1 MQIGRMRAHG
11 AAAEAQVA
19 LHGARVGFTPHTCEQ
34 AEIWIAGSRVSRI
47 GKKLSRASAESW
59 PAIGI
64 DLSGFLI
71 LPGFI
76 NAHDHLEFGLFPRLA
91 DPPYRNYVDWG
102 DDIHR
107 KFPDVIARY
116 KAVSKPVRMWFGGI
130 RNLLCGVTT
139 VCHHNPLRPELQ
151 RTDFPV
157 RVMQEYGWAHSV
169 ALGGDLVRAHADT
182 PRGRPFLLHAC
193 EGVDID
199 MRQEI
204 QAIDSLALLDSSTI
218 LIHGLA
224 MDREGVALLQKRGSS
239 LILCPSSNKFLY
251 GELPDYERFAMI
263 PNLTLGNDSPLT
275 AEGDLLDEIRF
286 AIRFC
291 GIPSDDAYRMVTTA
305 PAAILRLKDSEGSIC
320 EGGAADLIALR
331 DTGAAP
337 ADRLHELSF
346 RDIEFVMIAG
356 RVCLASEDVLGRL
369 PDSARVGLEPILVDE
384 IVRWVRAPMRDLMTG
399 TEDVLGKGNVRLG
412 DRELCIPAGV
422 EALHV
427 G

>member
-1 MQIGRMRAHG
+1 MQVGRVRAHG

-19 LHGARVGFTPHTCEQ
+19 LYGARAGFTSRTCEQ

-47 GKKLSRASAESW
+47 ANTLSRTSARGSA
-59 PAIGI
+59 AIGI
-64 DLSGFLI
+64 DLSGFLV

-107 KFPDVIARY
+107 KFPNVIAKY
-116 KAVSKPVRMWFGGI
+116 KAIPKPVRMWFGGI

-139 VCHHNPLRPELQ
+139 VCHHNPLWPELQ

-157 RVMQEYGWAHSV
+157 RVMQDYGWAHSV
-169 ALGGDLVRAHADT
+169 ALGGDLAASHADT

-193 EGVDID
+193 EGVDVE

-204 QAIDSLALLDSSTI
+204 QAIDRLGLLDANTV

-224 MDREGVALLQKRGSS
+224 MDGEGVTLLQKRGSS
-239 LILCPSSNKFLY
+239 LILCPSSNAFLY
-251 GELPDYERFAMI
+251 GQLPDYKRFAGI
-263 PNLTLGNDSPLT
+263 PNLTLGSDSPLT

-286 AIRFC
+286 AVRSC

-305 PAAILRLKDSEGSIC
+305 PGAILRLEDSEGLIR
-320 EGGAADLIALR
+320 EGGVADLIALR
-331 DTGAAP
+331 DTGADGGA
-337 ADRLHELSF
+337 RLHELSF

-356 RVCLASEDVLGRL
+356 RVCVASEDVLGRL
-369 PDSARVGLEPILVDE
+369 PETAGVGLEPIWVDGV
-384 IVRWVRAPMRDLMTG
+384 VRWVRAPVRDLMTRA
-399 TEDVLGKGNVRLG
+399 EDVLGKGNVRLG
-412 DRELCIPAGV
+412 DRELRIPAGV